1 MAEHLDMRVR
11 PLVEMLNSLPGVV
24 VVSSCGGHPPPLKE
38 DEWHEGTFYVQF
50 HIDTSVKTAWQ
61 VVQGLAWLVNNDMQQ
76 KGGLPIIFHP
86 VASPPNLMPGAS
98 SKWYLDWVIEGY
110 SVDVHPSTV
119 AAVLSGALPVA
130 FEWGSADP
138 TTRVSAQNE
147 QSSEPDERADG
158 DGAKKVEPEELPTKS

>member
-1 MAEHLDMRVR
+1 MTEHLDMRVR
-11 PLVEMLNSLPGVV
+11 PLVEMLNTLPGVM

-38 DEWHEGTFYVQF
+38 DEWHEGTFFVQF
-50 HIDTSVKTAWQ
+50 HVDTSHKAAWQ

-86 VASPPNLMPGAS
+86 IASPPNLEPGA
-98 SKWYLDWVIEGY
+98 KWYLDWMIEGY

-130 FEWGSADP
+130 FEWGSGDPVGGVDGLKPRTKTEADNS
-138 TTRVSAQNE
+138 T
-147 QSSEPDERADG
+147 
-158 DGAKKVEPEELPTKS
+158 

>member
-11 PLVEMLNSLPGVV
+11 PLVEMLDGLPGVTV
-24 VVSSCGGHPPPLKE
+24 VGSCGGHPPPLKE
-38 DEWHEGTFYVQF
+38 EEWHEGTFYVQF
-50 HIDTSVKTAWQ
+50 HIDTTGDEAWQ
-61 VVQGLAWLVNNDMQQ
+61 VVQGLAWLINNDMQQ

-86 VASPPNLMPGAS
+86 VASPPNLEPG

-130 FEWGSADP
+130 FEWGGGEPANGR
-138 TTRVSAQNE
+138 TRDAGKKSDDDD
-147 QSSEPDERADG
+147 DE
-158 DGAKKVEPEELPTKS
+158 